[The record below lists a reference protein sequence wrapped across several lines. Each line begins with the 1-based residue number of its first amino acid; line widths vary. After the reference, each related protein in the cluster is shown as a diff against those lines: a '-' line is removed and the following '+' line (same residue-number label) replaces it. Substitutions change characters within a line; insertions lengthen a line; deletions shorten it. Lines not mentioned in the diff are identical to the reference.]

1 MKHAMDL
8 KQIRYFVAVAEAR
21 SFTLA
26 AERLHITQPPLSRQI
41 LLLEQSLGVQ
51 LIERDSRPLHLT
63 EAGRLFYEQSVQILL
78 RIEHMQQAT
87 SRIGQSYQQQLSI
100 GFVASTLYGELPIL
114 IQSFRQAYPHTRL
127 QFLELTST
135 EQLEALKS
143 GRIDIGFGRVKVH
156 DPAIARVTYREER
169 LALAMPGNSA
179 LATPTGPICLSAVT
193 DQSLIVYPSQ
203 PRPSFAD
210 YILNT
215 LQDKQ
220 IYPAD
225 IKEVLS
231 LQTALGLVAAGDGL
245 CVIPTGAR
253 IRQDIQYRLI
263 RDKDVSSPII
273 FSFRK
278 KDSSWYINAMQDLVQ
293 DMYSNHPDLLHPDNC
308 INS

>member
-1 MKHAMDL
+1 
-8 KQIRYFVAVAEAR
+8 
-21 SFTLA
+21 
-26 AERLHITQPPLSRQI
+26 
-41 LLLEQSLGVQ
+41 
-51 LIERDSRPLHLT
+51 
-63 EAGRLFYEQSVQILL
+63 
-78 RIEHMQQAT
+78 
-87 SRIGQSYQQQLSI
+87 
-100 GFVASTLYGELPIL
+100 
-114 IQSFRQAYPHTRL
+114 
-127 QFLELTST
+127 
-135 EQLEALKS
+135 
-143 GRIDIGFGRVKVH
+143 VKVH